1 MKNKVITIEEANKM
15 TAFGVY
21 TFESKLNG
29 LTYVTIDVQ
38 DWDDNGNFTPFQETY
53 ILKTW

>member
-1 MKNKVITIEEANKM
+1 MKNQVMTIEEANKM

-38 DWDDNGNFTPFQETY
+38 DWDDNGNFTPFRS
-53 ILKTW
+53 